1 MTLRA
6 GRGQQHRLPVAGLV
20 DNEIRLV
27 QRVNQQHPHR
37 LLTAAVAVALGASG
51 CFVNSGPVAHADLV
65 LRVVNQSTQSAT
77 VHWAP
82 STSGGASEMIV
93 QGCRESAQGL
103 DAGTYSVDVTSSAS
117 HVQTSVV
124 VAATSGPEVTK
135 TIAIHADGSID
146 VTPSPSISPCVL
158 ASPS

>member
-1 MTLRA
+1 M
-6 GRGQQHRLPVAGLV
+6 VGLV

-27 QRVNQQHPHR
+27 QRVNQQHPRR
-37 LLTAAVAVALGASG
+37 LLTAAVAVALGLSG
-51 CFVNSGPVAHADLV
+51 CFLNSGPVAHADLV

-82 STSGGASEMIV
+82 PTSGGASEMIV

-124 VAATSGPEVTK
+124 ATPTGESEVTK

-146 VTPSPSISPCVL
+146 VAPSPPISPCGL
-158 ASPS
+158 ASPP

>member
-1 MTLRA
+1 M
-6 GRGQQHRLPVAGLV
+6 VGLI
-20 DNEIRLV
+20 NKEFRLV
-27 QRVNQQHPHR
+27 KHVDQQHPR
-37 LLTAAVAVALGASG
+37 RRLTAAVVVALVMSG
-51 CFVNSGPVAHADLV
+51 CFLNSGPVAHADLV

-82 STSGGASEMIV
+82 PTSGGASEMIV

-124 VAATSGPEVTK
+124 VAATSGSEVTK